1 MFTRMPSPLV
11 PLTIAVTTTNVSLA
25 TKFRMHRSFL
35 LSCDCDVACRS
46 NFNALAQ
53 AMKRTRLQTYCSS
66 DRGSAMV
73 VVVDAVCV
81 WAGGSFLGTVTAWLS
96 QQRSIRSL
104 LQRCR
109 VHLRSSSMPGV
120 APSPVAY
127 QSQRV
132 NVSVGPIAPR
142 ALPDFSLAAPWSS
155 SLLLLHLSIR
165 LFNFRDTTTTRDR
178 VNTATHQWNPEQRI
192 QDAEV

>member
-11 PLTIAVTTTNVSLA
+11 PLTIAVTTTSVSLA

-53 AMKRTRLQTYCSS
+53 AMKRTRLQMYCSS

-81 WAGGSFLGTVTAWLS
+81 WREGAFLGDS
-96 QQRSIRSL
+96 
-104 LQRCR
+104 
-109 VHLRSSSMPGV
+109 
-120 APSPVAY
+120 Y
-127 QSQRV
+127 
-132 NVSVGPIAPR
+132 
-142 ALPDFSLAAPWSS
+142 SLAFS
-155 SLLLLHLSIR
+155 
-165 LFNFRDTTTTRDR
+165 
-178 VNTATHQWNPEQRI
+178 TAFCKGP
-192 QDAEV
+192 